1 MYIHKKNS
9 SECITQSNNMC
20 SLRKCVTEH
29 CVELFTL
36 QVNAEEGCVLQ
47 CTAALEYNVCI
58 EHNEAQR
65 VCY

>member
-1 MYIHKKNS
+1 
-9 SECITQSNNMC
+9 MC
-20 SLRKCVTEH
+20 SVRKCVTTLY

-58 EHNEAQR
+58 EHNEAHR